1 MFLLAQL
8 STVGLIA
15 VVLIAG
21 CGLRCVSHRPWR
33 TIPLMILGALAVI
46 GGVRLIHSRT
56 DSHHDVARQRL
67 DSIRE
72 EVHERVR
79 DKIHRDVAVRVA
91 PPQVEVPDVVRVQL
105 PRIEF
110 GHDFPF
116 DQETTDFHVTQTRD
130 DTSNLM
136 LVALGAVLVIGGV
149 MLFARGRLG
158 GAVLKTVTLVGLI
171 AAGSILY
178 SNFKSPLHYPVR
190 TVSHST
196 DRVIKDTEDAAAPA
210 EPAPPAEPARPRR
223 AKRPMDRSARP
234 VVREHDSDE
243 LPPRAGEIPVAA
255 ELASEAKSPEPKAPE
270 APAPA
275 APAPEAPAPAAPAPV
290 AVDPVVQQPAEA
302 KPVETKPAEAQ
313 PAAPTETKPTEPQ
326 PAAAPAAAAPAAETK
341 PAEAISAEAPA
352 PAPASAPAAAPA
364 AVPAPEVPVVEA
376 PTSQAP
382 AATPPPPVA
391 VAPVAVTP
399 QSSAER
405 PAWVDMHGTLD
416 GSVYRVAINS
426 GPYVD
431 VPECQRALDEGMKR
445 IVDRYIEDFLGD
457 GAANL
462 VDVPRAYLK
471 EKLKRQEYGEV
482 VESSVGPMR
491 QLHALVE
498 IDDDARK
505 VFHERWRQAI
515 VTQRL
520 WYVGSAAA
528 VILALLSTFYGYLK
542 LDLETGGAQ
551 KGRLQLAAT
560 LVALMVAA
568 GALLARWAVPF

>member
-1 MFLLAQL
+1 MFLLAEI
-8 STVGLIA
+8 SMVGLIA
-15 VVLIAG
+15 VVLVAG

-33 TIPLMILGALAVI
+33 TIPVMLLGALAVI
-46 GGVRLIHSRT
+46 GGVRLINSRT
-56 DSHHDVARQRL
+56 DSHHAVARQWR
-67 DSIRE
+67 DSIHE
-72 EVHERVR
+72 EVQERVR
-79 DKIHRDVAVRVA
+79 EKIHRDVAVRVV
-91 PPQVEVPDVVRVQL
+91 PPHVDVPKVRVEL
-105 PRIEF
+105 PQIDF
-110 GHDFPF
+110 DHDFPF
-116 DQETTDFHVTQTRD
+116 DHEGADFHVTQTRA

-178 SNFKSPLHYPVR
+178 SNFTSPLHYPVR

-196 DRVIKDTEDAAAPA
+196 DRVIKDTDDQAAPA
-210 EPAPPAEPARPRR
+210 ALAPPAEPARPRR
-223 AKRPMDRSARP
+223 AKRPMERSARAST
-234 VVREHDSDE
+234 REHGSDE

-255 ELASEAKSPEPKAPE
+255 ELASGSKAPV

-275 APAPEAPAPAAPAPV
+275 APAPPAPVEAPAVAPPADPPAPQPAEAKPAETKPVEAQPAASAETKPAEPQPAEAPAAATPAAETKPADAPPAETPAPAPAAPATVPE
-290 AVDPVVQQPAEA
+290 PA
-302 KPVETKPAEAQ
+302 T
-313 PAAPTETKPTEPQ
+313 
-326 PAAAPAAAAPAAETK
+326 AAAPAPQAPA
-341 PAEAISAEAPA
+341 
-352 PAPASAPAAAPA
+352 
-364 AVPAPEVPVVEA
+364 
-376 PTSQAP
+376 SQAP
-382 AATPPPPVA
+382 AATPP
-391 VAPVAVTP
+391 VAVTP
-399 QSSAER
+399 QFQAER
-405 PAWVDMHGTLD
+405 PAWVDMHGTLE

-431 VPECQRALDEGMKR
+431 VPECQRALDESMKR
-445 IVDRYIEDFLGD
+445 LVDRYIEDFLGD
-457 GAANL
+457 GAASL

-471 EKLKRQEYGEV
+471 EKVKRAEYGEV

-491 QLHALVE
+491 QLHALLE

-505 VFHERWRQAI
+505 AFHESWRQAI

-528 VILALLSTFYGYLK
+528 VVLALLSTFYGYLK

-560 LVALMVAA
+560 LVALIVAA